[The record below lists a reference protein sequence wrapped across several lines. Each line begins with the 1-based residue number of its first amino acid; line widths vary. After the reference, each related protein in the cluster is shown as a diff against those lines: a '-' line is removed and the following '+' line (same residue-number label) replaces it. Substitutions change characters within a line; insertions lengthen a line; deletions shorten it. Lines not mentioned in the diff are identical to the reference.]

1 MHIRAGFRAVVRR
14 PALVLGEVAWRWAF
28 GAAAWTLVIF
38 AIRRILAHVDIT
50 QAELLLARHRDVFLI
65 ADAGAHII
73 VQVLPQLARECLVLA
88 PAIAVLWIAAATL
101 GRAITLQSIF
111 STDVIPSEDAP
122 ADPPALRLSDAGA
135 SEPRDLH
142 FGPLLALNFIR
153 AVFTLATLIAF
164 VGALF
169 LTGLALPAENP
180 IAAALVGILVAA
192 LIGFFWSVVNWFLAL
207 APIWIV
213 RNGHPALPSI
223 ADSLDLYRRCP
234 GPYLGIASGF
244 GLLRAAALV
253 AAFVAALLASQ
264 ATPATSIALC
274 LVIALMYFAVAD
286 FLYIA
291 RLAAFVAL
299 DESFQP
305 SVISSQPIVPAPEP
319 VMKLPSE
326 ADS

>member
-1 MHIRAGFRAVVRR
+1 VHIRAGFRAVVRR

-28 GAAAWTLVIF
+28 GAAAWMLVIF
-38 AIRRILAHVDIT
+38 AFRRILAHVDIT
-50 QAELLLARHRDVFLI
+50 QAELLLARHSDVFLI
-65 ADAGAHII
+65 ADACAHIL
-73 VQVLPQLARECLVLA
+73 VQVLPQLGRECLVLA
-88 PAIAVLWIAAATL
+88 PAIAVLWIAATTL
-101 GRAITLQSIF
+101 GRAITLQSLS
-111 STDVIPSEDAP
+111 STDVIIPSEDAP

-153 AVFTLATLIAF
+153 AFFTLATLIAF

-169 LTGLALPAENP
+169 ITGLAMPAQNP
-180 IAAALVGILVAA
+180 TAAALVGILVAA

-213 RNGHPALPSI
+213 RDGHPALPSM
-223 ADSLDLYRRCP
+223 ADSVDLYRRGP
-234 GPYLGIASGF
+234 GPYLGIASWF
-244 GLLRAAALV
+244 GILRAVALV

-274 LVIALMYFAVAD
+274 VVIALIYFAVAD

-299 DESFQP
+299 DES
-305 SVISSQPIVPAPEP
+305 
-319 VMKLPSE
+319 
-326 ADS
+326 

>member
-1 MHIRAGFRAVVRR
+1 VHIRAGFLAVVRR
-14 PALVLGEVAWRWAF
+14 PALVLGEAAWRWAF
-28 GAAAWTLVIF
+28 GAAAWTLVII

-50 QAELLLARHRDVFLI
+50 QAELLLARHSDVFLI
-65 ADAGAHII
+65 ADAGAHIV
-73 VQVLPQLARECLVLA
+73 VQVLPQLGRECLVLV
-88 PAIAVLWIAAATL
+88 PAIAALWIAAATL
-101 GRAITLQSIF
+101 GRAITLQSLS
-111 STDVIPSEDAP
+111 STDVIRSEDAP
-122 ADPPALRLSDAGA
+122 ADPRTLRLSDAGA
-135 SEPRDLH
+135 FEPRDLH

-164 VGALF
+164 LGALF
-169 LTGLALPAENP
+169 LTGLAMPAQNP
-180 IAAALVGILVAA
+180 TAAALVGILVAA

-213 RNGHPALPSI
+213 RNGHPAFSSI
-223 ADSLDLYRRCP
+223 ADSVDLYRRDP
-234 GPYLGIASGF
+234 GPYLGIASWFGF
-244 GLLRAAALV
+244 LRAAALV

-274 LVIALMYFAVAD
+274 VVIALIYFGVAD

-305 SVISSQPIVPAPEP
+305 SAINSQPIAPESQP
-319 VMKLPSE
+319 LTSTE
-326 ADS
+326 LQG

>member
-1 MHIRAGFRAVVRR
+1 VHIRAGFRAVVRR
-14 PALVLGEVAWRWAF
+14 PALVLGEVAWRWAS

-50 QAELLLARHRDVFLI
+50 QAELLLARRSDVFLI
-65 ADAGAHII
+65 ADAGAHIV

-101 GRAITLQSIF
+101 GRAITLQSLF
-111 STDVIPSEDAP
+111 STDVLPSEDAP
-122 ADPPALRLSDAGA
+122 ADPPAPRLSDAGA
-135 SEPRDLH
+135 SEARDPH

-164 VGALF
+164 LGALF
-169 LTGLALPAENP
+169 LTGLAMPAQNP
-180 IAAALVGILVAA
+180 AAAALVGILVAA

-213 RNGHPALPSI
+213 RNGHSALRSI
-223 ADSLDLYRRCP
+223 ADSVDFYRRVP

-244 GLLRAAALV
+244 GFLRAAAMV

-264 ATPATSIALC
+264 ATLATSIALC
-274 LVIALMYFAVAD
+274 VVIAIIYFAVAD

-291 RLAAFVAL
+291 RLAGFVAL
-299 DESFQP
+299 DERFQP
-305 SVISSQPIVPAPEP
+305 SAISSQPIAPAPEP
-319 VMKLPSE
+319 IMKLPSE

>member
-50 QAELLLARHRDVFLI
+50 QAELLLARRSDVFLI
-65 ADAGAHII
+65 ADAGAHIV

-101 GRAITLQSIF
+101 GRAITLQSLC
-111 STDVIPSEDAP
+111 STDVIP
-122 ADPPALRLSDAGA
+122 GA
-135 SEPRDLH
+135 SEPGDLH

-164 VGALF
+164 LGALF
-169 LTGLALPAENP
+169 LAGLAMPAQNP
-180 IAAALVGILVAA
+180 AAAAFVGILVAA

-213 RNGHPALPSI
+213 RNGHSALRSI
-223 ADSLDLYRRCP
+223 ADSVDHYRRGP
-234 GPYLGIASGF
+234 APYLGIASGF
-244 GLLRAAALV
+244 GFLRAAAMV

-264 ATPATSIALC
+264 ATLATSIALC
-274 LVIALMYFAVAD
+274 VVIAIIYFAVAD

-305 SVISSQPIVPAPEP
+305 SAISSQPIAPAPEP
-319 VMKLPSE
+319 IMKLPSE